1 MKWFKRLAL
10 TLSLPLLLAAG
21 EASAR
26 SSVFMLSVSGSIS
39 GQAASAT
46 FNPPGSSC
54 SLGDLLPCMVDVQA
68 GQTLSISIALS
79 AGQVV
84 TGWSGLCAA
93 AGTAT
98 TATIKIPTNSSSAP
112 TCGVVIERIA
122 PPAPPTPQTGWWWAP
137 GEGGSGY
144 ALAVNGN
151 DSMFIAFF
159 GYRDNGQPLWRVAT
173 APRVTTAPS
182 ARAYRGTLQEMA
194 GGGTL
199 AGGERGNAQPVNSSV
214 ELTANFTSAT
224 AGRLTLRNAAT
235 GQAETKLIQ
244 RYPISGSTV
253 QPSPDNAIWT
263 GWYWDS
269 NQPGVGY
276 FIEQQGNAAFI
287 GAFAYDTTGAPIWY
301 VSSGTVLPTGSGYQ
315 LQAPLNSYT
324 GGSPFGAR
332 PPVNTPTPISAG
344 SLTANLSRVGL
355 TLQLSTGRGIVPGFY
370 NW

>member
-1 MKWFKRLAL
+1 MNWFKRLAL
-10 TLSLPLLLAAG
+10 TLSLPLLFAVG

-26 SSVFMLSVSGSIS
+26 TSVFILNYDVSTN
-39 GQAASAT
+39 GQGTPTAT

-54 SLGDLLPCMVDVQA
+54 SLGLFSNCTVDVQA
-68 GQTLSISIALS
+68 GQTLSISIGLPT
-79 AGQVV
+79 GQVV

-98 TATIKIPTNSSSAP
+98 SATITIPANSGSAP
-112 TCGVVIERIA
+112 TCGVVVRSV
-122 PPAPPTPQTGWWWAP
+122 APPTPQTGWWWAP

-235 GQAETKLIQ
+235 GQSETKLIQ

-301 VSSGTVLPTGSGYQ
+301 VSSGTVLPTGAGYQ

-332 PPVNTPTPISAG
+332 PPVNPPTPVSAG
-344 SLTANLSRVGL
+344 SLTANLARAGL